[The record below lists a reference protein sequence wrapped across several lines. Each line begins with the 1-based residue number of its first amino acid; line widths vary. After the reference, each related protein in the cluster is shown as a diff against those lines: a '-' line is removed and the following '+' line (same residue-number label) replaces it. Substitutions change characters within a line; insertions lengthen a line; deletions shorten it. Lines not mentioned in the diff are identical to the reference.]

1 MDIKALAEKYDSYV
15 IDRRRFYHTCPEL
28 SWEEKETIGLIKAD
42 LEAMGITDIHMC
54 QNCYGLWADIHG
66 GKPGKTVAL
75 RADIDGLPV
84 KEATGLPFA
93 SKNEGKMHACG
104 HDNHIAMLL
113 GAAKILMD
121 VKDELCGTVRLV
133 FQPAEEIAK
142 GALAMMEEGVMK
154 GVSAIYGVHVWA
166 TFDAPYM
173 GFNAGNRMACCH
185 GFEIK
190 VEGKSAHAS
199 APHLGVDAV
208 MVSCS
213 IMEALQQCVS
223 RMNDP
228 LNPLVLTIGKV
239 TAGNRWNVLA
249 GSALLEGTVRTFTT
263 GTKVEDEI
271 RKVVENT
278 AAAFGAKATLSY
290 TYMTDPVI
298 NSDEQLVRI
307 AQDAVSKLYGKEY
320 LVDVPTMM
328 GSEDFSWFGKD
339 GASYIYG
346 FVGSHKKGTEMYSNH
361 HEKYDVDEDM
371 LHRGAAVAAQFA
383 ADFLAENAQ

>member
-1 MDIKALAEKYDSYV
+1 MDIKALAEKYDSYI

-28 SWEEKETIGLIKAD
+28 SCEEKETVGLIKAD

-54 QNCYGLWADIHG
+54 QNCYGLWADIKG

-104 HDNHIAMLL
+104 HDNHIPMLL
-113 GAAKILMD
+113 GAAKILND

-185 GFEIK
+185 GFEIQ

-223 RMNDP
+223 LSLIHISQSSIFCEID
-228 LNPLVLTIGKV
+228 LAFLCYKAYTKV
-239 TAGNRWNVLA
+239 TTFPGCLSAGGN
-249 GSALLEGTVRTFTT
+249 
-263 GTKVEDEI
+263 
-271 RKVVENT
+271 
-278 AAAFGAKATLSY
+278 
-290 TYMTDPVI
+290 
-298 NSDEQLVRI
+298 
-307 AQDAVSKLYGKEY
+307 
-320 LVDVPTMM
+320 
-328 GSEDFSWFGKD
+328 
-339 GASYIYG
+339 
-346 FVGSHKKGTEMYSNH
+346 
-361 HEKYDVDEDM
+361 
-371 LHRGAAVAAQFA
+371 
-383 ADFLAENAQ
+383 

>member
-1 MDIKALAEKYDSYV
+1 
-15 IDRRRFYHTCPEL
+15 
-28 SWEEKETIGLIKAD
+28 
-42 LEAMGITDIHMC
+42 
-54 QNCYGLWADIHG
+54 
-66 GKPGKTVAL
+66 
-75 RADIDGLPV
+75 
-84 KEATGLPFA
+84 
-93 SKNEGKMHACG
+93 
-104 HDNHIAMLL
+104 
-113 GAAKILMD
+113 
-121 VKDELCGTVRLV
+121 
-133 FQPAEEIAK
+133 
-142 GALAMMEEGVMK
+142 MK